1 MDITILAISNKQG
14 GGLRVLRQ
22 MGDAFIQNGK
32 NVNYIFSKK
41 TDSSF
46 FNETNAKCF
55 YPLNFKKENY
65 FLSYFSI
72 FYTIF
77 YCRAFFSKSK
87 IIISDPFFMPF
98 VWLLFGCKVYR
109 FSQADDYKLFEMN
122 FKNKSGRLFDLYNSI
137 FVLFEYLGSYFPYKK
152 IYFSSKDLLK
162 NFKDRYKSKNIY
174 KRISKQVIKPSVEK
188 IFFSD
193 SSQPLFNKE
202 KIIIGTILRSHPS
215 KRSID
220 FVNMVKKL
228 NKTKYI
234 FKAIIFEDEMKL
246 IEENILDSQV
256 DQYIEIQTSRDDFEL
271 SNFYLSLD
279 IFISTSEFDGFG
291 LPALEA
297 MASGRIAMI
306 AKNQGIINYAN
317 NEINSLIFE
326 PRNIKELINKITKI
340 EEKDFLRKN
349 ISSNAYKTAKEFSL
363 ENLAELLK
371 KF

>member
-220 FVNMVKKL
+220 FVNM
-228 NKTKYI
+228 
-234 FKAIIFEDEMKL
+234 

-340 EEKDFLRKN
+340 EENDFLRKN